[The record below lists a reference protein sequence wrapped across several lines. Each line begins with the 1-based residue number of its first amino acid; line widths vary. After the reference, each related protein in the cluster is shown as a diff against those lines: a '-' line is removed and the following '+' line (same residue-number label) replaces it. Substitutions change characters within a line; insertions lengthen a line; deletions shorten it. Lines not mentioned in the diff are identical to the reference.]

1 MILIQ
6 DWRVLKTGSWKEGG
20 RQQLTK
26 EGHLPLDDSD
36 RWRDRDE
43 AKYDHHRNLHRK
55 SKEADCI
62 KTIIRADESRITT
75 PSVATA
81 GFGGVTPPVAKR
93 LFAPGCKTPQVY
105 PKAAGGQQDICT
117 MLQYTSTYSPAEEA
131 DREAMEEDILQQ
143 KQEEANKA
151 NRIQVLREKFEKE
164 SRLNVSSINKMKGI
178 TWSAETGEGP
188 TMTAPQDHL
197 STNRGSRFR
206 KATKTARE
214 IEQAQA
220 QEAKLKE
227 LNGVSTY
234 EFSDSSS
241 NAVISDV
248 FNGLE
253 SQKQKRQKEGT
264 AYISRNSSRTVR
276 RPGYLLD
283 KVGAQVEKKRG
294 RQKGG
299 KLKG

>member
-1 MILIQ
+1 MVHQAALDKYACKETKILEGTWPGCRDTTLLTRFVEVHFAGSWEGYLPFADRADRRSLESPEAVILIQ

-26 EGHLPLDDSD
+26 EGHSPLDDSD

-43 AKYDHHRNLHRK
+43 AEYDHHLNLHRK
-55 SKEADCI
+55 SKEADSV
-62 KTIIRADESRITT
+62 KTIIRANKSRITT

-81 GFGGVTPPVAKR
+81 GFGGVTLPVAKR

-105 PKAAGGQQDICT
+105 SKAAGGQQDICT
-117 MLQYTSTYSPAEEA
+117 MLLTVYRLFAYLVSRPS
-131 DREAMEEDILQQ
+131 DI
-143 KQEEANKA
+143 
-151 NRIQVLREKFEKE
+151 
-164 SRLNVSSINKMKGI
+164 
-178 TWSAETGEGP
+178 P
-188 TMTAPQDHL
+188 
-197 STNRGSRFR
+197 
-206 KATKTARE
+206 
-214 IEQAQA
+214 
-220 QEAKLKE
+220 

-234 EFSDSSS
+234 EFSDSSG

-248 FNGLE
+248 LNGLE

-264 AYISRNSSRTVR
+264 AYISRNSSRTVH

-283 KVGAQVEKKRG
+283 EVGAQVEKKRG
-294 RQKGG
+294 HQKGG